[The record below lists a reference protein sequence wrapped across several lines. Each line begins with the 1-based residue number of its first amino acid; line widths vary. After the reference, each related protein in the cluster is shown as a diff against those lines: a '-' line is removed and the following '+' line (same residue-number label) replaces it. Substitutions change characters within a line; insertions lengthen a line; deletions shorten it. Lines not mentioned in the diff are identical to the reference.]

1 MLGKTVPVGCG
12 PGTTTTPD
20 ENILLGCRL
29 RERCPSNL
37 LISDPPAS
45 RPWSQDKGKRKMKRK
60 GMYVRRTGTSDIT
73 FSMSPRNFL
82 AWPENLAADDV
93 AQARTVYLLDANA
106 YFQTAVETVTRCR
119 LYGIIV
125 GVGYPEPGPFSPRR
139 NEDLTPPSPSY
150 TPPISHDGTPL
161 TETLHGGA
169 SRFLVFIQTQVIS
182 IVERLLQKECPHHIS
197 TLPGG
202 LVGHSYG
209 GLFTL
214 YVACQKI
221 SAPPLFDIFCPISP
235 SIWWNDK
242 CIMKEVEECCARE
255 KETVYKLRVLFSYG
269 EYEQSPPHVTD
280 PHVDD
285 CNQRHVRRRAMK
297 ENVMAVHKQFQEKDG
312 LFSQAQ
318 VHEFEKETH
327 GTVAGAGLVR
337 ALHFILDP
345 KNIVFG

>member
-1 MLGKTVPVGCG
+1 MPPLLYRQQILDIVCNTSGKPYRIFV
-12 PGTTTTPD
+12 
-20 ENILLGCRL
+20 
-29 RERCPSNL
+29 
-37 LISDPPAS
+37 
-45 RPWSQDKGKRKMKRK
+45 
-60 GMYVRRTGTSDIT
+60 
-73 FSMSPRNFL
+73 

-93 AQARTVYLLDANA
+93 AQAKTVYLLDANA

-161 TETLHGGA
+161 PETLHGDA
-169 SRFLVFIQTQVIS
+169 SRFLAFIQTQVVS
-182 IVERLLQKECPHHIS
+182 TVEGLLQTECPHHIS

-214 YVACQKI
+214 YAACQKI
-221 SAPPLFDIFCPISP
+221 YTLPLFDTFCPISP
-235 SIWWNDK
+235 SIWWNDR
-242 CIMKEVEECCARE
+242 CIMKKVKECCAKE

-285 CNQRHVRRRAMK
+285 CNQRHARRRAMK
-297 ENVMAVHKQFQEKDG
+297 ENVMEVYKRFKEKDG

-318 VHEFEKETH
+318 VHEFGGETH